1 GVRELVPRAV
11 RLRAPRS
18 ARLSQRDAIRLT
30 DRRAARAD
38 RSRLRMEGRRP
49 SLPLDRQLV
58 SRVRSLFAW
67 RTHPAVLRPPS
78 KDLRDGTL
86 MALIELDGVEKH
98 FTVRKR
104 ARADTG
110 VTAPPTGRAG
120 YRRPRTVVPALA
132 AAPSGLEA

>member
-30 DRRAARAD
+30 DRRAARAG

-58 SRVRSLFAW
+58 SRVRSLLALGPVPLAPGCVLGS
-67 RTHPAVLRPPS
+67 PAYLQYAGLPA
-78 KDLRDGTL
+78 
-86 MALIELDGVEKH
+86 ALPVIQ
-98 FTVRKR
+98 R
-104 ARADTG
+104 
-110 VTAPPTGRAG
+110 
-120 YRRPRTVVPALA
+120 
-132 AAPSGLEA
+132 S